1 VFVVDPQDEPIA
13 SRRLVLTVLTVD
25 DADEMVDV
33 LADERLHEFIG
44 GRPLDRDE
52 LRHRYRSFVAGS
64 PEPGERWL
72 NWIVRTRDGVAVGT
86 MQATV
91 STTDPRRSTADV
103 AWVIGVRWQ
112 GLGYAGE
119 AAGAV
124 VEWLQRH
131 GVGDITAHIHP
142 AHHAS
147 GAVATR
153 AGLRPTD
160 DEHDGETVWRRP
172 AAGS

>member
-1 VFVVDPQDEPIA
+1 MFVADPQDEPIA
-13 SRRLVLTVLTVD
+13 SRRLVLTALIVD

-44 GRPLDRDE
+44 GRPLDLDG
-52 LRHRYRSFVAGS
+52 LRHRYRTLVAGS
-64 PEPGERWL
+64 AEPAERWL

-91 STTDPRRSTADV
+91 STTDPRRSTVEV
-103 AWVIGVRWQ
+103 AWVIGARWQ

-119 AAGAV
+119 AACAV
-124 VEWLQRH
+124 VDWLQRH
-131 GVGDITAHIHP
+131 GVDDVTAHIHP
-142 AHHAS
+142 DHHAS
-147 GAVATR
+147 AAVATR

-160 DEHDGETVWRRP
+160 DAHDGETVWRRR
-172 AAGS
+172 AEDS